1 MLRHLRPSA
10 TATVGTGPPRD
21 THAGPPVVA
30 GSIILHMLVM
40 RAALETH
47 LSVVHMKRVQSSS
60 YMGDG
65 SVGPRV
71 GTRNGKRAALA
82 SYGYYTCGKG
92 GGWPPG
98 DSSTGRSL

>member
-1 MLRHLRPSA
+1 MPRHLRPSA

-21 THAGPPVVA
+21 TNAGPPIVA
-30 GSIILHMLVM
+30 GSIILHMLVI

-60 YMGDG
+60 PVGDG
-65 SVGPRV
+65 SPGPRV
-71 GTRNGKRAALA
+71 GTRTVKRAALA

-92 GGWPPG
+92 GGWPLG
-98 DSSTGRSL
+98 DSATGRSL